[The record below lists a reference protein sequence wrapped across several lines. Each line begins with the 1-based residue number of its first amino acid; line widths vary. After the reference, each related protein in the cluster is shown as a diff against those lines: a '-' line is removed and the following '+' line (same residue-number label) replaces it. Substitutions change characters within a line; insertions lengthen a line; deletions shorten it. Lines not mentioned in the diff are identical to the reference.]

1 MKKIDEIELFF
12 KDFEFSDE
20 PIELNKATV
29 IRNPTIFIASHLD
42 MLRGN
47 NSRKIKKPYWERLF
61 ELYKILKNER
71 NMERH
76 TKL

>member
-12 KDFEFSDE
+12 KDFDFPDE

-47 NSRKIKKPYWERLF
+47 NSRKIKQPYWERLEQF
-61 ELYKILKNER
+61 YNKLK
-71 NMERH
+71 
-76 TKL
+76 